1 MDRLPP
7 FDQLAV
13 LRSELESDFA
23 AGPEERN
30 AASVTAST
38 RSLKC

>member
-13 LRSELESDFA
+13 LRSELESTLRLDRRN
-23 AGPEERN
+23 GN